1 MRTRMLMKMRQAAI
15 AAVLA
20 AGSLVLAASPSY
32 AWWHRGW
39 WVPPFW
45 VVPPP
50 VVVAPAPAPV
60 VVAPAPVIES
70 APVYAHEETP
80 RGYWYFCP
88 ISRAYYPSVQSC
100 SEAWIKVPPQQQ

>member
-1 MRTRMLMKMRQAAI
+1 MRTRKI
-15 AAVLA
+15 AVVAVLMV
-20 AGSLVLAASPSY
+20 GSLFITVAPSY

-39 WVPPFW
+39 WGPSFW
-45 VVPPP
+45 VWAPPP

-88 ISRAYYPSVQSC
+88 SSRAYYPSVQSC

>member
-1 MRTRMLMKMRQAAI
+1 MARGHVNNRATLPSKEQEDPMRTRKI
-15 AAVLA
+15 AVVAVLMV
-20 AGSLVLAASPSY
+20 GSLFITVAPSY

-39 WVPPFW
+39 WGPSFW
-45 VVPPP
+45 VWAPP
-50 VVVAPAPAPV
+50 
-60 VVAPAPVIES
+60 PVIES

-88 ISRAYYPSVQSC
+88 SSRAYYPSVQSC